1 MFPLFTCVTIACYY
15 NHCDLVMSLLMLPLP
30 FRLFWWLSTGAF
42 AVYKRCN
49 CVLALSLSV
58 CVIDLTT
65 VPSVLSILM
74 FSIAYLFFN
83 CLQVLQLSNYT
94 TIVYWFPVVNW
105 CYHCHPVS
113 FPNISFFLTLTKK
126 NCCRFH
132 MVHFHDHCINCWI

>member
-1 MFPLFTCVTIACYY
+1 MFPLFTCY
-15 NHCDLVMSLLMLPLP
+15 HCLLLQPLWSCDVITDAS
-30 FRLFWWLSTGAF
+30 FAISFVWWSSTGAF
-42 AVYKRCN
+42 AVYKRCY

-83 CLQVLQLSNYT
+83 CLQVLQLSNYA

-132 MVHFHDHCINCWI
+132 MVHLHDHCINCWI

>member
-1 MFPLFTCVTIACYY
+1 MVYLCYHCLLLQPLWSCGVITDASFALSFV
-15 NHCDLVMSLLMLPLP
+15 
-30 FRLFWWLSTGAF
+30 WWLSTGAF

-83 CLQVLQLSNYT
+83 CLQVLQLSNYA